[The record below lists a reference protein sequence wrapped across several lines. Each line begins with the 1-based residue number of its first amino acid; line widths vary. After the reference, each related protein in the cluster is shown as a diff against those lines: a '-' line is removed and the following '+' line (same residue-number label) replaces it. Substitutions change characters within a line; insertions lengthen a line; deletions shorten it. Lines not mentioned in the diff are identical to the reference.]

1 MNVLWLAAYPHPLRD
16 LRTHPVP
23 WMTTLA
29 RHLTNVPGVKL
40 TIVSVSP
47 AIPHTEQFT
56 HEGIDF
62 VYVKIPNDKLDLLT
76 GYQQRIQRVRR
87 ALARL
92 DQSFDVVHVHGSE
105 LQYQVMAAQLPAPK
119 VLSVQGIMSEC
130 LKVVPR
136 RIDYRQLSWR
146 LAEYYE
152 RTYLPTIPH
161 FICRTH
167 WDTAI
172 MQQKSPRATIHQ
184 NWEIMRDVFYTAI
197 QPAARPKTL
206 LFVGGNNRMK
216 GVVEV
221 LTMYDQL
228 VQREPDL
235 RLLIT
240 GNGNRQHILSL
251 IDELK
256 LPHIPL
262 DGVEHR
268 GYLDA
273 QQLWEA
279 YHESLCLVHPSHVDN
294 SPNSVCE
301 AQLAGLPVIA
311 SIVGG
316 VSSLIRHNRTGIL
329 APLDANALTDGVMRL
344 YTQPDYRRSLAAEAR
359 QEALQRHD
367 PDRIVATTCAI
378 YSTVSK
384 GQMTQ
389 PAYVLVS

>member
-1 MNVLWLAAYPHPLRD
+1 MNVLWLAAYPHPIRD

-29 RHLTNVPGVKL
+29 RHLTNVPDLKL

-47 AIPHTEQFT
+47 VIPQTERFT

-62 VYVKIPNDKLDLLT
+62 VYVKVPNDKLDLLT
-76 GYQQRIQRVRR
+76 GYQQRIRRVRR
-87 ALARL
+87 ALAQL
-92 DQSFDVVHVHGSE
+92 TTAFDVVHVHGSE
-105 LQYQVMAAQLPAPK
+105 LQYQVMAAQVAAPK

-136 RIDYRQLSWR
+136 RLDYRQLSWR

-152 RTYLPTIPH
+152 RTYLPTMQH

-172 MQQKSPRATIHQ
+172 MRQKNAQATIHQ
-184 NWEIMRDVFYTAI
+184 NWEIMRDVFYTPVR
-197 QPAARPKTL
+197 PADQSRTL

-221 LTMYDQL
+221 LVMYDQL
-228 VQREPDL
+228 VRQQPDL

-262 DGVEHR
+262 DQVEHR

-273 QQLWEA
+273 QSLWEA
-279 YHESLCLVHPSHVDN
+279 YHQALCLVHPSHVDN

-311 SIVGG
+311 SNVGG
-316 VSSLIRHNRTGIL
+316 VSSLIEHNRTGL
-329 APLDANALTDGVMRL
+329 LVPLDADALAGAVRRL
-344 YTQPDYRRSLAAEAR
+344 LAQPDYRRRLAAEAR
-359 QEALQRHD
+359 REALQRHD
-367 PDRIVATTCAI
+367 PERILATTCAI
-378 YSTVSK
+378 YSTVSE
-384 GQMTQ
+384 GQPVQ
-389 PAYVLVS
+389 PAYVLIS